1 MVWYAIMPIILI
13 TLINGYNPP
22 ERHTKPLT
30 SLLFR
35 EKVVNFWHPKYILHF
50 AKVLTVFADK
60 NVYGPKRI

>member
-1 MVWYAIMPIILI
+1 MVSYGNMPTILI
-13 TLINGYNPP
+13 TLINGYNPS
-22 ERHTKPLT
+22 ERHTKPVT

-60 NVYGPKRI
+60 NVYGPNCI